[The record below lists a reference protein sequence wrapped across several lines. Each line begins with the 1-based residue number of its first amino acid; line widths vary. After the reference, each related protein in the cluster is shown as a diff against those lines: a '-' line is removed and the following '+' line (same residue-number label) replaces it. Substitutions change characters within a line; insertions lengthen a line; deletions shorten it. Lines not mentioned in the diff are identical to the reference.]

1 MQPRG
6 QFDTDIDAG
15 RDDTASQI
23 AAPGRPRYF
32 RAGSLAARGL
42 GAVLLVAF
50 AVLMASPLQAQSAS
64 TLVSN
69 TGQTHST
76 STGYTV
82 GASGASQYTQAQ
94 QFTTGDYADG
104 YQLSSVQVYFKDFDA
119 SDVPSVSIF
128 EADAFGNP
136 DSSAYTLTNPATVT
150 NNSLNTFTA
159 PANAILDTETKYFV
173 MVAATSGSF
182 SVGVTNSNGEDSG
195 IASAWS
201 INDQRHVRSSDSGS
215 WSTSS
220 AGDSNMRVS
229 VHGSGVLPV
238 VTIVADSTS
247 AIYAE
252 GSANFTLT
260 RTGTLD
266 APLAVTV
273 DLTQSHSYLA
283 TLERTVVFLPSSAT
297 VALRI
302 QGSDFQRL
310 ASGTVPVNGTL
321 TATVAD
327 GTGHD
332 VGTTSSATVNIV
344 IAATI
349 KIEESSYTISE
360 EGGSVLTVTAIARTG
375 EGAPQPT
382 ADIFVSLGTFATGS
396 AAPPDDYETV
406 SAILRFRTSD
416 FTLVDTAYEARVSI
430 EISIHDDLEYDS
442 GETFEVRLEGAP
454 GLHIKYWYNFVNSA
468 GQRCGSACAVT
479 ATITDNDTAQ
489 VMGVT
494 VAPGPRQLEV
504 NWTAVGNA
512 TGYKVQWTS
521 GGESYNTSDRQATVT
536 SGSTTNYTIGSLVN
550 GTEYT
555 VRVIATQTGANDSL
569 PSEEATGTP
578 VEIALCGARLLAT
591 QRVTEQAELNICWN
605 VGSAFGTGNS
615 TVIEWQQRFFW
626 GAHDTNPW
634 GPWKEVARGDT
645 YTPCVS
651 GGTSCVQ
658 HTLRE
663 LLRGTPVT
671 YRMRIRDGNRTAFE
685 SPEVEVQAPNSNA
698 TGLVP
703 EISGSFLPGT
713 LEFVDVPT
721 GQFWFDLAFE
731 DSDHMMSVLMT
742 ETVQG
747 LDAGDLVVTNATATL
762 ELFDYV
768 YKVTLTPVTLG
779 QPVTAHLP
787 ANRVRGVGEGV
798 TSGGNNYTRDN
809 VASNTM
815 TWQTA
820 PPAILRATGS
830 PGEPLT
836 AAFENVPSSHDGS
849 SGFTFWMTFSEN
861 VKITSADMRDHALL
875 VNGGT
880 VTSAEPVDGLKS
892 RWELTVQPSG
902 TGPVSILARL
912 HQACTVAGAL
922 CTADGRTL
930 TVAPAL
936 QVPGPPPANV
946 KAVAPAVTPAF
957 TASFTSVPEAHKG
970 SGRFNVRIAFSED
983 VSISYKD
990 MRDHVLTVSG
1000 GKVVR
1005 AKRVNKRKD
1014 LWQIRVRPSSHGAV
1028 TLTLPETASCDDPGA
1043 VCTAER
1049 LALSGTISITIA
1061 GPPVLPVADAKVQKG
1076 PNASPP

>member
-15 RDDTASQI
+15 RDDTASKI
-23 AAPGRPRYF
+23 TEPGRPRYF

-50 AVLMASPLQAQSAS
+50 AVLLASPLQAQTVS

-69 TGQTHST
+69 TGQTHNT

-94 QFTTGDYADG
+94 QFTTGDNADG
-104 YQLSSVQVYFKDFDA
+104 YQLSSVQVYFKDFDTL
-119 SDVPSVSIF
+119 DVPSVSIY
-128 EADAFGNP
+128 EADASGNP

-159 PANAILDTETKYFV
+159 PANSTLETETKYFV
-173 MVAATSGSF
+173 VVEATAGSF
-182 SVGVTNSNGEDSG
+182 SVGVTDSNGEDSG
-195 IASAWS
+195 KANAWS

-220 AGDSNMRVS
+220 AGDSNIRVS
-229 VHGSGVLPV
+229 VHGSVVLPV

-247 AIYAE
+247 AIYAQ

-260 RTGTLD
+260 RTGALD

-273 DLTQSHSYLA
+273 TLTQSHSYLA
-283 TLERTVVFLPSSAT
+283 TLERTVVFLPASAT
-297 VALRI
+297 VALQI
-302 QGSDFQRL
+302 QASDFRRL
-310 ASGTVPVNGTL
+310 ASGTVPANGTL

-327 GTGHD
+327 GTDHD
-332 VGTTSSATVNIV
+332 VGTTSSATVNII

-349 KIEESSYTISE
+349 KIEQSSYTISE
-360 EGGSVLTVTAIARTG
+360 EGGSVLTVTAVARTG
-375 EGAPQPT
+375 DGAPQPA
-382 ADIFVSLGTFATGS
+382 ADIFVSLGTFATDS
-396 AAPPDDYETV
+396 AMSPGDYQAV
-406 SAILRFRTSD
+406 SEILGFRTSD
-416 FTLVDTAYEARVSI
+416 FTQVDTAYEARVSI
-430 EISIHDDLEYDS
+430 DISIHDDLEYES
-442 GETFEVRLEGAP
+442 GETFEVRLEGAA

-468 GQRCGSACAVT
+468 GQRCGPVCAVT

-489 VMGVT
+489 VMGLT

-504 NWTAVGNA
+504 NWTAVANA

-536 SGSTTNYTIGSLVN
+536 SGSTTNYMIGSLVN

-591 QRVTEQAELNICWN
+591 QRVWEQAELDICWN

-626 GAHDTNPW
+626 GGHDTNPW
-634 GPWKEVARGDT
+634 SPWREVARGDT

-651 GGTSCVQ
+651 SGTFCVQ

-685 SPEVEVQAPNSNA
+685 SPEVEVQAPNSNT

-703 EISGSFLPGT
+703 QISGSFLPGT

-721 GQFWFDLAFE
+721 GQFWFDLAFG
-731 DSDHMMSVLMT
+731 DSDHIMSVLMT

-779 QPVTAHLP
+779 QPVTARLP
-787 ANRVRGVGEGV
+787 ANRVKGVGEGV
-798 TSGGNNYTRDN
+798 TSGRNNYTRDN
-809 VASNTM
+809 IASTTM

-820 PPAILRATGS
+820 PPANNRATGS
-830 PGEPLT
+830 LGEPLT
-836 AAFENVPSSHDGS
+836 AVFENVPSSHDGS
-849 SGFTFWMTFSEN
+849 SGFTLWMTFSEN
-861 VKITSADMRDHALL
+861 VEITPADMRDHALL
-875 VNGGT
+875 VSGGT
-880 VTSAEPVDGLKS
+880 VTSAKPLDQLTS
-892 RWELTVQPSG
+892 RWELTLQPSG

-930 TVAPAL
+930 TVAPAV

-946 KAVAPAVTPAF
+946 KAVTPAF

-983 VSISYKD
+983 VNISYKD

-1014 LWQIRVRPSSHGAV
+1014 LWQIRVRPSSLGAV

-1043 VCTAER
+1043 VCTAEG

-1076 PNASPP
+1076 PKASPP